1 MTQSERFSIGASE
14 RSKRWRNIAWGGV
27 LSAALVIVVLV
38 AHERD
43 PTTYNVTLL
52 WSVVGFAVLA
62 NLVNLARFLRYQ
74 RLIREHYLEVAPG
87 MLRFSTRGQVT
98 ELDLGQVAAMRLF
111 QRKGNMQHIQLRL
124 TNGRGIRLE
133 GYDNLAGLAQLLR
146 DELPEGRVMD

>member
-1 MTQSERFSIGASE
+1 
-14 RSKRWRNIAWGGV
+14 
-27 LSAALVIVVLV
+27 
-38 AHERD
+38 
-43 PTTYNVTLL
+43 
-52 WSVVGFAVLA
+52 
-62 NLVNLARFLRYQ
+62 
-74 RLIREHYLEVAPG
+74 

-111 QRKGNMQHIQLRL
+111 QRKGNVQHIQLRL